1 MAPRRIA
8 LLLSVLLITA
18 GPTAPQSLE
27 ASVPALPGAAPDSA
41 RSDVQLL
48 WDRDR
53 WAAAIQ
59 ALYAARG
66 NAPLWFNGR
75 HASTAAQAFLE
86 EIPHLEERGLQSRD
100 YDPASLRALVAAAE
114 RSGQPADIARADR
127 ALSTIAARLV
137 SDLQR
142 GRVTP
147 KQVGYSLDLHAQR
160 FDAAEA
166 VRTLADS
173 ARVSSTLD
181 ALEPQ
186 LRHYAL
192 LKTALGRYRQLARH
206 PELTVLPPLPRRAV
220 HRGEPYQGAA
230 ALRRLL
236 IALGDLPET
245 STSTSA
251 VLDSITAEGL
261 SHFQKRM
268 SLTPDGVLGRA
279 TYRALTVPLA
289 QRAQQI
295 VLSLERVRWL
305 PRTLDAPPII
315 VNIPQFRLFA
325 FRTPRDAARDIL
337 QMDVIVGA
345 TFEGRETPVF
355 AADMTYVVL
364 NPYWDVPASILKQ
377 ELLPHLQVESD
388 WAERNGYEI
397 VAGPGDDAQVVPA
410 TPENIARLAAGKLR
424 LRQVPGPENALG
436 RVKFMLPNQHNVYLH
451 DTPTQA
457 LFKENR
463 RAFSHGCIR
472 VADPMALL
480 AHVLRNEPGWN
491 AERMA
496 AALAGPPATRIVLTH
511 PIPVFIVYGTALA
524 TEAGDTLFFDDIY
537 LQDAK
542 LTRLLLRT
550 RAPSRS

>member
-1 MAPRRIA
+1 
-8 LLLSVLLITA
+8 
-18 GPTAPQSLE
+18 
-27 ASVPALPGAAPDSA
+27 
-41 RSDVQLL
+41 
-48 WDRDR
+48 
-53 WAAAIQ
+53 
-59 ALYAARG
+59 
-66 NAPLWFNGR
+66 
-75 HASTAAQAFLE
+75 
-86 EIPHLEERGLQSRD
+86 
-100 YDPASLRALVAAAE
+100 
-114 RSGQPADIARADR
+114 
-127 ALSTIAARLV
+127 
-137 SDLQR
+137 
-142 GRVTP
+142 
-147 KQVGYSLDLHAQR
+147 
-160 FDAAEA
+160 
-166 VRTLADS
+166 
-173 ARVSSTLD
+173 
-181 ALEPQ
+181 
-186 LRHYAL
+186 
-192 LKTALGRYRQLARH
+192 
-206 PELTVLPPLPRRAV
+206 
-220 HRGEPYQGAA
+220 
-230 ALRRLL
+230 LL

-436 RVKFMLPNQHNVYLH
+436 RIKFMLPNQHNVYLH

-496 AALAGPPATRIVLTH
+496 AALAGPPATRIVLTQ